1 MVEFSF
7 FAFFT
12 AREVGVEMC
21 IAWNKAGSCISA
33 AGLLSSDSST
43 SCLWQPNEQCLGM
56 PQTGSSKFPIEQSP
70 NSSLGLL
77 PVSLDIFNFKNIDA

>member
-1 MVEFSF
+1 MEMCF
-7 FAFFT
+7 FLH
-12 AREVGVEMC
+12 VC

-33 AGLLSSDSST
+33 AGLLSSDRST

-56 PQTGSSKFPIEQSP
+56 PQIGSSKVLTEQSP

-77 PVSLDIFNFKNIDA
+77 PVSLGIFNFVLF